1 MLFEKV
7 CCWSNEVITQS
18 KPHEHVEKIYTTK
31 LPNFFSSPP
40 HNQLIQLS
48 VMRNFSFI
56 FFICLSWKA
65 LSSGARG
72 TVCQHSN
79 GPLCPYNLMSV
90 LAGPCNPVHL
100 CGLLML
106 KLKLHFFVFI
116 RILLI
121 NTISE
126 GEMKYGGSTPNRK
139 RAQLF
144 GKFLDCCEQP
154 TVVHLFFTL
163 RSSCYHHYHFL
174 CLCTAG
180 LCPVQK
186 NLYYLGVEDH
196 I

>member
-1 MLFEKV
+1 M
-7 CCWSNEVITQS
+7 QS
-18 KPHEHVEKIYTTK
+18 KPHEHVKKITTK
-31 LPNFFSSPP
+31 LPIFSFPA

-65 LSSGARG
+65 LSSGAWS

-79 GPLCPYNLMSV
+79 GLLWPYNLISV
-90 LAGPCNPVHL
+90 LARPCNPVHH

-106 KLKLHFFVFI
+106 QLKLHFFC

-126 GEMKYGGSTPNRK
+126 GEMKYGGSTLICK

-144 GKFLDCCEQP
+144 TNFVNWCKKP
-154 TVVHLFFTL
+154 SYLFVL
-163 RSSCYHHYHFL
+163 YAKSSCYHH
-174 CLCTAG
+174 
-180 LCPVQK
+180 
-186 NLYYLGVEDH
+186 
-196 I
+196 